1 MGDPS
6 SALLEALDPQ
16 QNATFL
22 DHYLDVPYDLS
33 KVLFVCTANVLDTI
47 PRPLLDRM
55 EVLTLSGYVLE
66 EKMNIVKRHLL
77 PNARKNTQ
85 LKAVSEISYLPFMEI
100 WPKKW
105 PNVSFKQTLV
115 KVTDSAVKKLIHQY
129 CREAGVRQLQKQIDN
144 IFSKAAYKVTFN
156 FVFNS
161 VTNFVAIFS
170 SKKKNR
176 PRALKL
182 RSRSI
187 TTTWKNMLAS
197 LNIPLIGMNIV
208 HNESSWISIWIRVR
222 T

>member
-1 MGDPS
+1 MSRDSQKRAEIDKVGNSIMGDPS

-85 LKAVSEISYLPFMEI
+85 LKSVSTS
-100 WPKKW
+100 
-105 PNVSFKQTLV
+105 
-115 KVTDSAVKKLIHQY
+115 
-129 CREAGVRQLQKQIDN
+129 
-144 IFSKAAYKVTFN
+144 
-156 FVFNS
+156 
-161 VTNFVAIFS
+161 
-170 SKKKNR
+170 
-176 PRALKL
+176 
-182 RSRSI
+182 
-187 TTTWKNMLAS
+187 
-197 LNIPLIGMNIV
+197 
-208 HNESSWISIWIRVR
+208 
-222 T
+222 